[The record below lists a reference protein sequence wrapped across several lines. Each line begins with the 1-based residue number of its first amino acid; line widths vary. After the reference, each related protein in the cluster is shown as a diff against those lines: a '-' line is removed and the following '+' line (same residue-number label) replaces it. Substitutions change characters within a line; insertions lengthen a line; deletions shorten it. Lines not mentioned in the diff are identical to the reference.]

1 MPINYNTNFLC
12 TYKSFS
18 DSYYSNLCYQIQL
31 LQAFNM
37 KLYNATQL
45 SNNINS
51 CYKHYINNK
60 TINEI
65 LDLVTIKYSKD
76 ILFNQLLE
84 KQEDKAMQFQLL
96 FSFTHF
102 DDFHKCL
109 IDLNNIKN
117 NPSLKLNEKLF
128 DKVKLSLK

>member
-1 MPINYNTNFLC
+1 MPINYNTDFLC

-109 IDLNNIKN
+109 IELNKIQ
-117 NPSLKLNEKLF
+117 PDSKLNTSLF
-128 DKVKLSLK
+128 DKIKLSLK

>member
-60 TINEI
+60 SKRHSSIGLGYFKGNGTFGTGING
-65 LDLVTIKYSKD
+65 VPNY
-76 ILFNQLLE
+76 
-84 KQEDKAMQFQLL
+84 
-96 FSFTHF
+96 FTQQY
-102 DDFHKCL
+102 DT
-109 IDLNNIKN
+109 
-117 NPSLKLNEKLF
+117 
-128 DKVKLSLK
+128 